1 VQFYAFSRQYPHFLF
16 PGSTDKDMSTN
27 PIREE
32 GVENILDS
40 LNPFTWWKV
49 FTRIKKE
56 NSDLVI
62 LPWWVSFWTP
72 QFWMIATLTKKY
84 ARAKLLFI
92 CHNVVEHESNSFDK
106 TCTRFVLK
114 RGDYFIVHSVEDLK
128 NLSKI
133 IPGANV
139 KQSYHPTYEIF
150 HGGLFSKE
158 EARKKISCEG
168 NILLFFGFVRPYKG
182 LSYLID
188 AMPEIIRHI
197 DAKLLIVGEFWKD
210 EKKYREQIEKLEI
223 GERILIIDKY
233 VPNEEVGLYFAA
245 SDVAV
250 LPYTSATGSGIVQT
264 AFGCQKPVITTAV
277 GCLPE
282 VVTDGKTGFLVPPLD
297 SSALAD
303 AVIRFYKDGKEVE
316 FVKNI
321 VNESAKFSWD
331 RMRETIESFYT

>member
-1 VQFYAFSRQYPHFLF
+1 
-16 PGSTDKDMSTN
+16 
-27 PIREE
+27 
-32 GVENILDS
+32 
-40 LNPFTWWKV
+40 
-49 FTRIKKE
+49 
-56 NSDLVI
+56 
-62 LPWWVSFWTP
+62 
-72 QFWMIATLTKKY
+72 
-84 ARAKLLFI
+84 
-92 CHNVVEHESNSFDK
+92 
-106 TCTRFVLK
+106 
-114 RGDYFIVHSVEDLK
+114 
-128 NLSKI
+128 
-133 IPGANV
+133 
-139 KQSYHPTYEIF
+139 
-150 HGGLFSKE
+150 
-158 EARKKISCEG
+158 
-168 NILLFFGFVRPYKG
+168 
-182 LSYLID
+182 
-188 AMPEIIRHI
+188 
-197 DAKLLIVGEFWKD
+197 
-210 EKKYREQIEKLEI
+210 LEI

-282 VVTDGKTGFLVPPLD
+282 VVSDGKTGFLVPPLD